1 VERYDDGM
9 PENVNKW
16 DLLEARE
23 KGWVKC
29 NWSSTIDK
37 LHEKFKIG

>member
-1 VERYDDGM
+1 MQELEAEKKANRDVERYDDGM

-23 KGWVKC
+23 KG
-29 NWSSTIDK
+29 
-37 LHEKFKIG
+37 